1 MSSPIQ
7 AEKASAANAA
17 NNAAAKSGGMRGDIA
32 QRWGK
37 FSADEIAA
45 LKDKDDLITQIQ
57 SKYSIERAQA
67 LTDVDSFAKGRPL

>member
-7 AEKASAANAA
+7 AEKANAA
-17 NNAAAKSGGMRGDIA
+17 NNAANNAGMRGDIA

-37 FSADEIAA
+37 FTAAEIAA
-45 LKDKDDLITQIQ
+45 LKDKDDLISQVQ

-67 LTDVDSFAKGRPL
+67 LTEVDAFAKGRPL

>member
-7 AEKASAANAA
+7 AEKANAA
-17 NNAAAKSGGMRGDIA
+17 NMAAKHEGMRGDIA

-45 LKDKDDLITQIQ
+45 LKDKDDLINQVQ

-67 LTDVDSFAKGRPL
+67 LTDVDTFAKGRPL

>member
-7 AEKASAANAA
+7 AEKANASNAANAPA
-17 NNAAAKSGGMRGDIA
+17 HAEGMRGDIA

-37 FSADEIAA
+37 FSAAEIAA
-45 LKDKDDLITQIQ
+45 LKDKDDLIAQVQ

-67 LTDVDSFAKGRPL
+67 LTDVDAFAKGRPL

>member
-7 AEKASAANAA
+7 AEKANAA
-17 NNAAAKSGGMRGDIA
+17 NNAAAKSEGMRGDIA

-37 FSADEIAA
+37 FSAEEIAA
-45 LKDKDDLITQIQ
+45 LKDKDDLISQVQ